1 MKKIVYLLILLIL
14 GAVIVYI
21 AGPGL
26 MGPTKD
32 IIRRG
37 QTAAQGKDLNDK
49 GVAALDAGNPA
60 EALVHL
66 REARLL
72 YPDDPV
78 IARNL
83 SIALARTGSEMT
95 GDSEEA
101 VRLLKE
107 SLQVWPRNPE
117 GLDGL
122 SITYY
127 RAGRYRQALDYALV
141 LQQMMPD
148 RSDLADYVRILQ
160 MKVADE
166 QGMSSERGDSF
177 RLLYSD
183 EKRLEY
189 RGEILTILQN
199 QLDSLTT
206 SLGIFPDR
214 TIDVLILTDD
224 LGTRATP
231 MDPLLEG
238 LYDGQIRLYVGEDIQ
253 DRQEFVRIVRHE
265 MVHALLHQAAGYL
278 PGWVQEG
285 LAQKAGEEPG
295 EKRLTEIRRY
305 VASQI
310 RGGNGIDLSS
320 AGGSFVDLDDR
331 TRSMAYSASL
341 LFMDYLYRKYGDAFI
356 PRFVAE
362 LSSGV
367 SPEDALK
374 KLTGKTFEDLQA
386 SLSGELERT
395 F

>member
-26 MGPTKD
+26 KGPTKD

-122 SITYY
+122 STTYY

-166 QGMSSERGDSF
+166 QGMSSESGDSF

-206 SLGIFPDR
+206 ALGIFPDR

-231 MDPLLEG
+231 MDPFLEG

-265 MVHALLHQAAGYL
+265 MVHALLHQAAGDL

-295 EKRLTEIRRY
+295 EKRLTETRRY

-310 RGGNGIDLSS
+310 RGGNRIDLSA

-331 TRSMAYSASL
+331 TRSMAYAASM
-341 LFMDYLYRKYGDAFI
+341 LFMDYLSRKYGDAFI

-367 SPEDALK
+367 SPEDAMK